1 MDDKGGGVKGGVVP
15 GMATGKTAG
24 GGGGGGQEDRDRGWR
39 MRTGR
44 EVGEV

>member
-1 MDDKGGGVKGGVVP
+1 MDDKGGGERWCGTRNGDREDS
-15 GMATGKTAG
+15 
-24 GGGGGGQEDRDRGWR
+24 GGGGQEDRDRGWR